1 MRWKFILNTL
11 GGLLVCIGLCMALAL
26 GFSIYY
32 QDSGFWPLLESM
44 GLTVGV
50 GLALYLSF
58 RQPDSRKAINHR
70 EGMAITTLCWV
81 AATLFGGLPFY
92 LSGVLQTPVDCIF
105 ETISGFTTTG
115 ASVIRDVEIVPPG
128 LLFWR
133 SLTHWLGGMGIVLL
147 GLAILPFLGV
157 GGMQLYKAEVPGPVM
172 DKLKPRVKDTAKILW
187 KVYCLF
193 TVIEVLLLFGGGM
206 SLFDSLCH
214 TFGTI
219 ATGGFS
225 TKNAS
230 IAHYKSLYVDT
241 VITIFMI
248 IGGLN
253 FSLHFQLFRGKPLAL
268 WRDPEARF
276 FLGVLGF
283 FTAAITLYTF
293 GRNYDSL
300 GQAFRYASFQAASIM
315 TTTGYATADYE
326 LWPALPQCLLL
337 LLMLIGGS
345 VGSTG
350 GAVKCMRVLV
360 LLKQS
365 YNELLRLIHPRAV
378 FRLKLGGEALST
390 EVLSGITGFFI
401 LYLFLLAGSTFF
413 VAASGVDVVT
423 SFTSAL
429 ACIGNVGPGIGA
441 VGPMDNYAGLPPLAK
456 WILSLDMLLGRL
468 EIYTVVILFVPRFYK
483 K

>member
-50 GLALYLSF
+50 GLALYLLF

-92 LSGVLQTPVDCIF
+92 LGGVLQTPVDCIF

-230 IAHYKSLYVDT
+230 IGHYQSLYVDT
-241 VITIFMI
+241 VITVFMI

-253 FSLHFQLFRGKPLAL
+253 FALHFQLFRGKPLAL

-276 FLGVLGF
+276 FLGVLAL
-283 FTAAITLYTF
+283 FTAVITLYT
-293 GRNYDSL
+293 Y
-300 GQAFRYASFQAASIM
+300 
-315 TTTGYATADYE
+315 
-326 LWPALPQCLLL
+326 
-337 LLMLIGGS
+337 
-345 VGSTG
+345 
-350 GAVKCMRVLV
+350 
-360 LLKQS
+360 
-365 YNELLRLIHPRAV
+365 
-378 FRLKLGGEALST
+378 
-390 EVLSGITGFFI
+390 
-401 LYLFLLAGSTFF
+401 
-413 VAASGVDVVT
+413 
-423 SFTSAL
+423 
-429 ACIGNVGPGIGA
+429 GN
-441 VGPMDNYAGLPPLAK
+441 N
-456 WILSLDMLLGRL
+456 
-468 EIYTVVILFVPRFYK
+468 
-483 K
+483 